1 MLRILLILCFCA
13 LTLGLCPSQA
23 TAQDH
28 SCSFSVSLRIV
39 DHAHFPVDM
48 PAGSSLRAKFNG
60 EAASAVV
67 VGERARLRRIALVID
82 NSESVADFH
91 TVIAASAAQLI
102 EQSPRETQI
111 ALIGFA
117 NQTETLQ
124 TFSTDKIQLLRKVD
138 DYHQQEPAKGRTAL
152 LDAIRQAVF
161 LFGSPQAGD
170 VVIAITDGGENAS
183 KAREKDV
190 KEALEAFHTP
200 IFFLIA
206 MTDPRLGGMPPDFEA
221 INGLSTLDT
230 IAEGSGGAN
239 FLLTPADWSGNVH
252 PELLA
257 PHIGL
262 LLNLAGRYYEVAVN
276 APAFSR
282 NHGNLKM
289 EMLDAKGRKTD
300 AYTLLYPHSPPLC
313 SAARTSPTHN

>member
-1 MLRILLILCFCA
+1 M
-13 LTLGLCPSQA
+13 
-23 TAQDH
+23 AQGH
-28 SCSFSVSLRIV
+28 SCAFSVSLRIV
-39 DHAHFPVDM
+39 NRSRFPVDI

-60 EAASAVV
+60 VEVSAVV

-82 NSESVADFH
+82 NSASMADFH
-91 TVIAASAAQLI
+91 SVIAAGAAQLI
-102 EQSPRETQI
+102 QQSPRDTQI

-117 NQTETLQ
+117 NLTETLQ
-124 TFSTDKIQLLRKVD
+124 TFSTDKTELLRKLD
-138 DYHQQEPAKGRTAL
+138 NYHQQEPAKGHTAL

-183 KAREKDV
+183 KSRERDV

-206 MTDPRLGGMPPDFEA
+206 MTDPRLGGVPLDFEA

-230 IAEGSGGAN
+230 IAEDSGGAN

-282 NHGNLKM
+282 NHGGLKI
-289 EMLDAKGRKTD
+289 ELLNAKGRKTD
-300 AYTLLYPHSPPLC
+300 AYTLLYPHSLPACL
-313 SAARTSPTHN
+313 AAQTSPTHN